1 MYISDDKIVFF
12 SRSGFPPRFHVT
24 LPLRTRG
31 FFMRGK
37 GKNVA
42 LWLLH
47 FLGILIILMFSIYR
61 WCKRITVPIFIYTLV
76 NAGYRPHSRFYC
88 LKGANCICLDNEL
101 YESNTAFFFM
111 NQGRI
116 QDDFWKGFIWSNFRT
131 YSTYS
136 DRHAWANSVD
146 PDQTPQNAFKPSL
159 KRWCI

>member
-1 MYISDDKIVFF
+1 MFF

-24 LPLRTRG
+24 LPLRARG

-37 GKNVA
+37 GKKVA
-42 LWLLH
+42 LWPLH

-76 NAGYRPHSRFYC
+76 NAGWGPHSRFYC
-88 LKGANCICLDNEL
+88 LKGANCICLDNEI
-101 YESNTAFFFM
+101 YESNTAFLLWIR
-111 NQGRI
+111 GGSRTI
-116 QDDFWKGFIWSNFRT
+116 SERGSIWSNFRT

-146 PDQTPQNAFKPSL
+146 PDQTPQNAFEPSL
-159 KRWCI
+159 KRWWI